1 MSNKCGGGRCVRSV
15 TYLCE
20 DVKRWELLRSRS
32 ACEKERQNRSLIWS
46 IEPNHTFRNH
56 NSPNLA
62 LVYHPVSRSA
72 SWLFC
77 AGVCKLLPVW
87 ACTVGQAL
95 QRYQAIA
102 HFSTYFSRLELIKF
116 CQTFWQGALT
126 FSWRILLNDGAL
138 GRGNGQKERRK
149 KKEEKMVYVLSCWKQ
164 RCQSRTHRWMHL
176 DMQTHHSHI
185 INTWYDGRRF
195 TDD

>member
-20 DVKRWELLRSRS
+20 EMRAFKKQKCLW
-32 ACEKERQNRSLIWS
+32 KGERENRSLIWS

-138 GRGNGQKERRK
+138 GRGNGQKERRRK
-149 KKEEKMVYVLSCWKQ
+149 NGLRFIMLETEMSEQDTQMDASRHADASFPHHKHMVW
-164 RCQSRTHRWMHL
+164 W
-176 DMQTHHSHI
+176 
-185 INTWYDGRRF
+185 
-195 TDD
+195 